1 MKYTRF
7 AKDNREK
14 IPGMN
19 TIFGKMFWTNII
31 TLLTAM
37 LIMGTLLF
45 GILGNYVYNEKA
57 EILYRTVDIVSK
69 KTIDTYKD
77 SLNLLKVVG
86 YSSSIEELSGLTDS
100 YICVTNSD
108 GEIFKVSSN
117 MKSLTSVPKAMLNDI
132 KNGKEVR
139 AVSRFG
145 GFFSKNVLTLGHPIY
160 YQNEIVG
167 GVLISVPM
175 PTLNKAQYE
184 ITFLFIICA
193 IVTALVAFFFV
204 FFVSRKITSPIKQ
217 MNQMAKRI
225 TKGDFS
231 NRIIVDTNDE
241 IAELAASLNSMSKSL
256 QKSEE
261 MHASFIANVSHEL
274 RTPMTTISG
283 FIEGIID
290 ETIPPEMQK
299 KYLEIVLSET
309 KRLAKLVSDMLVV
322 SKMNAQHQEL
332 EILPFDINEI
342 IRLTIIKF
350 EKRIEEKHLQVA
362 AIFEDTSSLVAANKD
377 SIDRVLTNLMDNA
390 IKFSDDGRKLI
401 IEVKTDAKKPQKM
414 DVSVYNEGMGIKKEE
429 LDFVWDRF
437 YKTDK
442 SRSIDKKGVGLGLYI
457 VKSIIDAHNEN
468 ITVESDNVEGEKA
481 KYVKFTF
488 TLKKAL

>member
-1 MKYTRF
+1 LKYTKF
-7 AKDNREK
+7 ASKEK
-14 IPGMN
+14 IPGMK

-31 TLLTAM
+31 TLITAM

-45 GILGNYVYNEKA
+45 GILGNYVYREKSD
-57 EILYRTVDIVSK
+57 ILYRTVEIVSK

-77 SLNLLKVVG
+77 SLNLLKVVT
-86 YSSSIEELSGLTDS
+86 YSASIEDFSTLTDS

-117 MKSLTSVPKAMLNDI
+117 MKSLTSVPKNMLNDI
-132 KNGKEVR
+132 KEGKDVR
-139 AVSRFG
+139 AVSKFG
-145 GFFSKNVLTLGHPIY
+145 GFFNKNVLTIGRPIY

-167 GVLISVPM
+167 GVLISMPM
-175 PTLNKAQYE
+175 PMLNKATYE
-184 ITFLFIICA
+184 VTFLFIICA
-193 IVTALVAFFFV
+193 MITALIAFFFV
-204 FFVSRKITSPIKQ
+204 FFVSRKITLPINQ
-217 MNQMAKRI
+217 MNKMAKRI

-231 NRIIVDTNDE
+231 DRLVVDSNDE
-241 IAELAASLNSMSKSL
+241 IGELATSLNSMSKSL

-261 MHASFIANVSHEL
+261 MHSSFIANVSHEL

-309 KRLAKLVSDMLVV
+309 KRLAKLVTDMLVV
-322 SKMNAQHQEL
+322 SKMNSRKEEL
-332 EILPFDINEI
+332 EILPFDINEV
-342 IRLTIIKF
+342 IRLTLIKF

-362 AIFEDTSSLVAANKD
+362 AIFEDSSSLVLANKD
-377 SIDRVLTNLMDNA
+377 SINRVLTNLMDNA
-390 IKFSDDGRKLI
+390 IKFSDSGRKLI
-401 IEVKTDAKKPQKM
+401 VEVRTNSKTAQKL
-414 DVSVYNEGMGIKKEE
+414 DISVYNEGMGIKKEE
-429 LDFVWDRF
+429 IDFVWDRF

-442 SRSIDKKGVGLGLYI
+442 SRSIDKKGAGLGLYI
-457 VKSIIDAHNEN
+457 VKNIIAAHNEN
-468 ITVESDNVEGEKA
+468 IIVESAAVEGEKLN
-481 KYVKFTF
+481 YVKFTF